1 MSSIIV
7 TNIIVIIL
15 VMTLVSLSKTLNYN
29 CFSWPWGKWVPM
41 RAVMVLV
48 IDLAYSSAIML
59 KALYKI

>member
-1 MSSIIV
+1 
-7 TNIIVIIL
+7 
-15 VMTLVSLSKTLNYN
+15 MTLVSLSKTLNYN